1 MTTISNLTAA
11 ESIALV
17 DMLPI
22 HSVDASDTLR
32 ATMAQVVAL
41 VQANIVFPGVVYA
54 VQAEVPTGSGFSIT
68 VQPGKSLLTIRGA
81 VTLAAGTVV
90 MPGSPVNGQ
99 VAAVSSLAAVTA
111 LTVNGNG
118 KALSGAP
125 TTLPA
130 GGWFSMAYS
139 DFDATWYRV
148 A

>member
-1 MTTISNLTAA
+1 MTAISNLTAA
-11 ESIALV
+11 TTLTMA

-22 HSVDASDTLR
+22 HSTDASDIMRVTG
-32 ATMAQVVAL
+32 AQVVAL
-41 VQANIVFPGVVYA
+41 VQDNLTFPGVVYA
-54 VQAEVPTGSGFSIT
+54 VQVFTPPGAGFSATIE
-68 VQPGKSLLTIRGA
+68 QGKSLLTIRGA

-99 VAAVSSLAAVTA
+99 VAAVSSLAEVTA

-125 TTLPA
+125 TTLPD

>member
-1 MTTISNLTAA
+1 MTTISSLTAT
-11 ESIALV
+11 EALAIV

-68 VQPGKSLLTIRGA
+68 VQPGKSLLTIRG
-81 VTLAAGTVV
+81 VGTLAAGTVV
-90 MPGSPVNGQ
+90 MPGSPANGQ

-118 KALSGAP
+118 NALSGAP